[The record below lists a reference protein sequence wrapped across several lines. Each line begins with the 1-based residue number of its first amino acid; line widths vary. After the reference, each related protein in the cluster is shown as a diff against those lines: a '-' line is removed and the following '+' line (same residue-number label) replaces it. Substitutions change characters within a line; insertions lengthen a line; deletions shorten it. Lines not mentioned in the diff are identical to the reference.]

1 MATLCHLCKKT
12 TAIRSE
18 KYCKDCRKA
27 IVARLEECGY
37 LCDTTPAKT
46 VINEEK
52 DRSQLN
58 WHTLGGAVERGT
70 DGDDW

>member
-1 MATLCHLCKKT
+1 MRSCKKCN
-12 TAIRSE
+12 AKPRVRLE
-18 KYCKDCRKA
+18 LYCHDCRKV
-27 IVARLEECGY
+27 IISQLEACGY
-37 LCDTTPAKT
+37 LCDPKAVKT

-58 WHTLGGAVERGT
+58 WHTLGGAVERGS